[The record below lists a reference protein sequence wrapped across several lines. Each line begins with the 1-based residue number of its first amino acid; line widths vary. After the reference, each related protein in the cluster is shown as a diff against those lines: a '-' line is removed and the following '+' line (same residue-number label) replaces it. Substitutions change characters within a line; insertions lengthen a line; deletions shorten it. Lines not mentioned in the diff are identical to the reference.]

1 MGRLDEAFAR
11 ARAEDRA
18 AIAVYF
24 SVGYPDVQATLG
36 GINAAMEGGADI
48 IELGVPF
55 SDPLADGATIQ
66 RSSTAALAEGVT
78 LQTCLE
84 AARLVRASFDAVP
97 ILYMGYYNPFYQY
110 GLDALA
116 TEALAAGVDGLIVP
130 DLPPEEADLLDAS
143 MISQGLDLIYLVA
156 PTSPDERITA
166 ISARARG
173 FIYCVSLT
181 GVTGARDAVSSGVPE
196 LIARVRSQSQLPL
209 ALGFGISQPDHVAAV
224 ADEVDAVAIG
234 SAMVNLMADTD
245 PARREATIRD
255 YVKSLREAAVRSKDN
270 TASQSAG
277 ERP

>member
-1 MGRLDEAFAR
+1 MSRLEAAFAR
-11 ARAEDRA
+11 AGAEDRV
-18 AIAVYF
+18 AIAPYF
-24 SVGYPDVQATLG
+24 TVGYPDVQATLG

-66 RSSTAALAEGVT
+66 HSSTAALAEGVT

-84 AARLVRASFDAVP
+84 TARSVRSIADDVP
-97 ILYMGYYNPFYQY
+97 IYLMGYYNPFYQY

-116 TEALAAGVDGLIVP
+116 AEASAAGVDGLIVP
-130 DLPPEEADLLDAS
+130 DLTPEEADPLDAS

-156 PTSPDERITA
+156 PTSPDERITG

-181 GVTGARDAVSSGVPE
+181 GVTGARDAVSTRAPD
-196 LIARVRSQSQLPL
+196 LIARVRSESQLPL
-209 ALGFGISQPDHVAAV
+209 VLGFGISRPEHVSAV
-224 ADEVDAVAIG
+224 ANDVDGVAIG
-234 SAMVNLMADTD
+234 SAIVNLMADTD
-245 PARREATIRD
+245 PARREATIKD
-255 YVKSLREAAVRSKDN
+255 YVAGLRRAAVRSKDN
-270 TASQSAG
+270 AAAQSAG